1 MKEYDKHRGT
11 SMLYRLLCFAATLSL
26 FLVTGCAITYDFA
39 DPSASALNG
48 QTEETYTVKTVPLEI
63 ESGTMTEDGTFNLGG
78 ASSTLYTEVGEG
90 LGVVTTGLPQGG
102 NQLTV
107 GEGIVFHFDS
117 QFDAQ
122 RITLRRFGNAEDMRI
137 FIDGFLYAD
146 FYGPEIGERVI
157 PLPNGIITLG
167 VTTLG
172 SMSDDSDF
180 FISSIEGKRKN
191 P

>member
-1 MKEYDKHRGT
+1 
-11 SMLYRLLCFAATLSL
+11 MLSRPFRLVATLSL
-26 FLVTGCAITYDFA
+26 FFITGCAITYDFA

-48 QTEETYTVKTVPLEI
+48 QTKATHTVKSVPLEI
-63 ESGTMTEDGTFNLGG
+63 DSGTMTEGGIFNLGG
-78 ASSTLYTEVGEG
+78 ASSTLHTEVGEG

-102 NQLTV
+102 NQVTV
-107 GEGIVFHFDS
+107 GEGVVFHFDS
-117 QFDAQ
+117 KFDAK
-122 RITLRRFGNAEDMRI
+122 RITLRRFGNAEDMRV
-137 FIDGFLYAD
+137 FIDGILYAD
-146 FYGPEIGERVI
+146 FYGLESGERTI

-180 FISSIEGKRKN
+180 FITSIEGKRKN